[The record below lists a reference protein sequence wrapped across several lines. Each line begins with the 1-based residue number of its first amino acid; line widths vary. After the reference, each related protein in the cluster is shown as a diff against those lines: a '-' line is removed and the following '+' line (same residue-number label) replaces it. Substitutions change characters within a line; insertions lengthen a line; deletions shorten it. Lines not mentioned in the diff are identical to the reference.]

1 MPRGR
6 GRAVG
11 YVRRAM
17 VRRVVAALV
26 VLAVTIAGACS
37 AAGEPGEGTGGG
49 ATLSVAGPSEG
60 RTGEAEAAGDDAG
73 LRATLQRATL
83 FETRRALKLLV
94 HNTGT
99 DDVELAAVQLASPAF
114 EPVAPEARAAV
125 LDAGGRPVNIPL
137 RFGAARCAEGDADDV
152 GDGGN
157 AMLVATVDGEER
169 RIAIEQSPP
178 DMLADLH
185 ATECAAAG
193 VLAAVDIRL
202 GDRWTAAG
210 PRTLA
215 GEVSMSSRDPDVT
228 AALDGLLGNVI
239 FAVAAGRAVA
249 QGEPWL
255 AVDDGQAAAS
265 IPITIEAARCDP
277 HALIEYKRTFI
288 LVAVVAVDG
297 AEPVRVDIEADG
309 EARRALEDLLTACI
323 G

>member
-1 MPRGR
+1 MRRGR
-6 GRAVG
+6 GRFVG

-17 VRRVVAALV
+17 VRRVAALV

-37 AAGEPGEGTGGG
+37 AADEQDEETGGG
-49 ATLSVAGPSEG
+49 ATLSVAGASEG
-60 RTGEAEAAGDDAG
+60 RAGEAEAAGDDAG

-83 FETRRALKLLV
+83 FETRRALKLLL

-99 DDVELAAVQLASPAF
+99 DDVELATVQLDSPAF
-114 EPVAPEARAAV
+114 EPVAPEARAAHLV
-125 LDAGGRPVNIPL
+125 AGGRPVNIPL
-137 RFGAARCAEGDADDV
+137 RFGAARCAEGGADDS
-152 GDGGN
+152 GAD

-169 RIAIEQSPP
+169 RIALELSPP
-178 DMLADLH
+178 DMLADLR

-193 VLAAVDIRL
+193 VLADVDIRL

-215 GEVSMSSRDPDVT
+215 GEVSMSTRDPDVT
-228 AALDGLLGNVI
+228 AALDELLGNVI
-239 FAVAAGRAVA
+239 FAVAAGRTVA
-249 QGEPWL
+249 EGEPWL
-255 AVDDGQAAAS
+255 AVDDSQAAAS
-265 IPITIEAARCDP
+265 IPVTIEAARCDP
-277 HALIEYKRTFI
+277 HALIEYKRTYI

-297 AEPVRVDIEADG
+297 AAPVRVDIEADG